1 MIYLTSNTEKDIL
14 AIKWGEP
21 DVGEFE
27 RKSEAGV

>member
-1 MIYLTSNTEKDIL
+1 MIYLTSNIEKDLL
-14 AIKWGEP
+14 AKKMGEP